1 MAEVSGIVNSRPIA
15 AIPSDVDEPRP
26 LTPAMVLTMKTRPLA
41 PAPGH
46 FVQQDLYVRSW
57 WRKAQYLAD
66 QFWVGWRKEYLQNL
80 QNRPKWESRERNLS
94 AGDVVLVKEDNAHR
108 NVWLLGRIVE
118 VTRIADGKV
127 RRAKATSW
135 KEGNMKT
142 HDRPICRFC
151 SCTETRGRLIR
162 EPRPYIHFNLEL

>member
-15 AIPSDVDEPRP
+15 AILSDVDEPRS
-26 LTPAMVLTMKTRPLA
+26 LTHAMVLTMKTRPLA

-46 FVQQDLYVRSW
+46 FVQQELYVRSW

-108 NVWLLGRIVE
+108 NDWLLGRIVE
-118 VTRIADGKV
+118 VTRSADGKV
-127 RRAKATSW
+127 RRAKVTSW
-135 KEGNMKT
+135 KEGSMKT
-142 HDRPICRFC
+142 YDRPICSFVLLLKQ
-151 SCTETRGRLIR
+151 E
-162 EPRPYIHFNLEL
+162 EA